1 MRIAISSTG
10 STPDSQ
16 VDFGFGRS
24 AGFMVYDD
32 SSRQYEY
39 IDNSASSQ
47 KNAGVGIQTVRTLA
61 QAGVQSL
68 LTGHLGPKAAQ
79 ALEKEGIQTYSL
91 LEKTTVSQAVQ
102 AFLNRRLPR
111 LTHASIPDDSSP
123 QPCPGR
129 APGRGAGQGR
139 GYGRGS
145 GGKGRGM
152 GGGGRNS
159 GSGQR

>member
-10 STPDSQ
+10 GTPESL

-32 SSRQYEY
+32 STRQYEY
-39 IDNSASSQ
+39 IDNSASAQ

-61 QAGVQSL
+61 QAGVQTL

-102 AFLNRRLPR
+102 AFLNKRLPR
-111 LTHASIPDDSSP
+111 LIHALTPDDSSQP
-123 QPCPGR
+123 PCPGR

-139 GYGRGS
+139 GM

-152 GGGGRNS
+152 GGGGRSS